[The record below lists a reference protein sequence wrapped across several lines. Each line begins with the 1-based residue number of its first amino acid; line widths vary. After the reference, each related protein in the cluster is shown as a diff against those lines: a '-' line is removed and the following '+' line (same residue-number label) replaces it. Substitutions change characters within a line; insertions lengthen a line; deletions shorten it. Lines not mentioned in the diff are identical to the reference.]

1 MLRVRA
7 ACAAADHTRLRQEIE
22 ATVRAETE
30 ISPEIEFLPA
40 DGFGEI
46 AGGYKFK
53 RFIDERS

>member
-1 MLRVRA
+1 M
-7 ACAAADHTRLRQEIE
+7 CCEKIKPRLRQEI
-22 ATVRAETE
+22 AAIVRAETE

-53 RFIDERS
+53 RFVDERSQG